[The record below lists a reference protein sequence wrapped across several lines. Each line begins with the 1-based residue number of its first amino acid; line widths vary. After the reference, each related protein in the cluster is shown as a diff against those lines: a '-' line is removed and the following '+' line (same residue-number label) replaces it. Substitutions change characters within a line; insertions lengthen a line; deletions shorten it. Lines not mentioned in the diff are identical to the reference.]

1 VDTNA
6 LYFGDNLK
14 VLQERLPDGTYRL
27 LPATLFGDD
36 PAGFGGDV
44 TAALHGD
51 AAA

>member
-1 VDTNA
+1 VVAPGPRMHRLDA
-6 LYFGDNLK
+6 RRE
-14 VLQERLPDGTYRL
+14 VERVVEL
-27 LPATLFGDD
+27 LPAALFGDD